1 MINLFYR
8 GLMNDNLSIALQNAL
23 RHYFG
28 YEQFRQGQ
36 EEIINEIMNK

>member
-1 MINLFYR
+1 MKN
-8 GLMNDNLSIALQNAL
+8 NLSIALHNAL

-36 EEIINEIMNK
+36 EEIIKEIMNKRPVLAV

>member
-1 MINLFYR
+1 
-8 GLMNDNLSIALQNAL
+8 MNNNLSIALRNAL

-36 EEIINEIMNK
+36 EEIINEINYIHNMYIKV